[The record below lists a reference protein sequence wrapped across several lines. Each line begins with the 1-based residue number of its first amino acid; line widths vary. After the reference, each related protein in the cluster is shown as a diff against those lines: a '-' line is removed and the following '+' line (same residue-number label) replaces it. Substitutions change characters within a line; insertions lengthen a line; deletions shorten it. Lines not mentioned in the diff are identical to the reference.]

1 MNIKKYTIQCWE
13 RIFVQRKEKYFG
25 NAKRISGSKKELK
38 EESKKLDEISDEK
51 KLDEMIK
58 LEKNFRHKTLEERAK
73 RYEGK
78 INLDGE
84 YDWGESVGRE
94 EWE

>member
-1 MNIKKYTIQCWE
+1 MNIKKHIIQCWKG
-13 RIFVQRKEKYFG
+13 RYFVQRKEKYFG
-25 NAKRISGSKKELK
+25 NAKRISGLKKELK
-38 EESKKLDEISDEK
+38 EESK

-58 LEKNFRHKTLEERAK
+58 LEKNFRHKTLEERVK

-84 YDWGESVGRE
+84 YDWGEIVGRE
-94 EWE
+94 KWE

>member
-1 MNIKKYTIQCWE
+1 M
-13 RIFVQRKEKYFG
+13 QRKEKYFG
-25 NAKRISGSKKELK
+25 NTKRISGSKKELK
-38 EESKKLDEISDEK
+38 EESK

-58 LEKNFRHKTLEERAK
+58 LEKNFRHKTLEECVK

-78 INLDGE
+78 INLAGE

-94 EWE
+94 KWE

>member
-1 MNIKKYTIQCWE
+1 MNIKNYIIQYWKG
-13 RIFVQRKEKYFG
+13 RYFVQRKEKYFG
-25 NAKRISGSKKELK
+25 NAKRIFGSKKELK
-38 EESKKLDEISDEK
+38 EESKKLDE
-51 KLDEMIK
+51 MIK
-58 LEKNFRHKTLEERAK
+58 FEKNFRHKTLEERAK

-94 EWE
+94 EWK